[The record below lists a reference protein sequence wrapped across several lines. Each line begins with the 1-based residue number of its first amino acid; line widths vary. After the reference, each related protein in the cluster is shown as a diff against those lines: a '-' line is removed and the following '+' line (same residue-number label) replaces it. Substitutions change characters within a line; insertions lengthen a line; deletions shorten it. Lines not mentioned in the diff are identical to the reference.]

1 VSERQAAPTAA
12 RQERRRKLWGW
23 GYEGEGLPPGEID
36 ALAGV
41 VAARFGLD
49 DVRAADPPDVS
60 ELDLRRP
67 RIEAPAG
74 IAAFCSADPRDRA
87 EHTLGKSFHDLV
99 RGLRRDYANP
109 PDLVAYPRDE
119 GEVGAVLEWAAD
131 ANLAAIPYGG
141 GSSVAG
147 GIEPDVGDAY
157 PGAISVDLRRLG
169 RVLDVDRSSR
179 AALIEGGTL
188 GPALEDQLRPYGL
201 TLRHFPQSFE
211 MSSLGGWIATRS
223 GGHFATLHTHIDEFV
238 ESLRVVTPGGV
249 VETRRLPGDG
259 AGVSADRLFIGSE
272 GALGV
277 ITRAWMRLQDRPRF
291 RASAPVTF
299 ESFEDAWHAA
309 RGIAQS
315 GLWPANCRLL
325 DHDEALVSGSG
336 DGSRSILIVGF
347 ESADHPLDAWLARA
361 AEICRGH
368 RGEVPEALAASHAST
383 DDTEGRRG
391 AAGLWRSAFIRGG
404 HLHDAYVRLGL
415 VQETFETA
423 TTWDR
428 FPDFH
433 AAVMEATRR
442 AVVEQCGQ
450 GIVSC
455 RFAYV
460 YPDGPAPYY
469 TVVAP
474 GRPSSQLEQWAAV
487 KDAASETILRLGGT
501 ITHHHAVGRYHRPW
515 YDRQRPDLFAEA
527 LRGAKRALDP
537 AGVMNPGVLID
548 P

>member
-1 VSERQAAPTAA
+1 VSERPGTPTPT
-12 RQERRRKLWGW
+12 QVERRRKVWGW

-41 VAARFGLD
+41 VAARFGLE

-67 RIEAPAG
+67 RVLAPAR
-74 IAAFCSADPRDRA
+74 IAAFCSTDPRDRA

-109 PDLVAYPRDE
+109 PDLVAFPRHE

-131 ANLAAIPYGG
+131 AHLAAIPYGG
-141 GSSVAG
+141 GSSVTG

-157 PGAISVDLRRLG
+157 PGAVSVDLRRLG

-179 AALIEGGTL
+179 AALIEGGAL

-238 ESLRVVTPGGV
+238 ESLRVVTPAGV

-259 AGVSADRLFIGSE
+259 AGVSADRFFIGSE

-291 RASAPVTF
+291 RASASITF
-299 ESFEDAWHAA
+299 ESFEDAWQAA

-325 DHDEALVSGSG
+325 DRDEALVSGSG
-336 DGSRSILIVGF
+336 DGSRSILIVAF

-361 AEICRGH
+361 AEICRGY
-368 RGEVPEALAASHAST
+368 RGEVPEALAARQMDETAA
-383 DDTEGRRG
+383 RRS

-423 TTWDR
+423 ITWDR

-433 AAVMEATRR
+433 AAMLEATRR
-442 AVVEQCGQ
+442 AVFEQCGQ

-474 GRPSSQLEQWAAV
+474 GRPGSELEQWAAV
-487 KDAASETILRLGGT
+487 KEAASDTILRLGGT